1 LNKKQKDPNMP
12 QQEITPIQFMGII
25 FAIVFEFLGFL
36 LFFGI
41 VGYLV
46 QKKLFD
52 DNPMVLTI
60 SIFIGMMVGI
70 YYMYNRTKNI
80 SKIRIAK
87 LKKESM
93 NQVFFNR
100 EKETKE
106 RIEKTK
112 KEIKDYTKKM
122 DQYFKKND
130 Q

>member
-1 LNKKQKDPNMP
+1 
-12 QQEITPIQFMGII
+12 MGII

-41 VGYLV
+41 VGYFV

-52 DNPMVLTI
+52 DNPLILII
-60 SIFIGMMVGI
+60 SLFVGMMVGI
-70 YYMYNRTKNI
+70 YYMYNRTRNI

-93 NQVFFNR
+93 NQVFLNR

-112 KEIKDYTKKM
+112 KEIEHYTKKM
-122 DQYFKKND
+122 DRYFKDND

>member
-1 LNKKQKDPNMP
+1 LNKKQKDPKMP

-93 NQVFFNR
+93 NQIFFNR

-122 DQYFKKND
+122 DQYF
-130 Q
+130 